1 MRLTDIQQIF
11 PLTNLNDA
19 FAYQKHRDAGN
30 PSQKETW
37 STMSRVLEGNTSQ
50 IPATDPNGRDG
61 HRSQMDEPTLQVGNT
76 TDNRPILIKN
86 WTYWKCLPRLL
97 WRAEIEC
104 IKTFTLARALD
115 NHPPRS
121 VLLRQRQ
128 FGSNLTS
135 KTILSALTLM
145 PATERNNNDLATWFG
160 YRFSKPAGQRRARHV
175 ERDLFCRSSKMQHMT
190 VVVVLFQKLQN
201 MLYQKGTSS
210 SSRPLL
216 LETNGIACIRT
227 ILFIIIKW
235 DAEHR

>member
-1 MRLTDIQQIF
+1 M
-11 PLTNLNDA
+11 PLHTKSTA
-19 FAYQKHRDAGN
+19 TRAIPVKRKRGRPCREY
-30 PSQKETW
+30 SKETLPNSGYRPQRPRRPSISGPNQDGRTHLASW
-37 STMSRVLEGNTSQ
+37 QYHRQPSNIDKKLNVLKIN
-50 IPATDPNGRDG
+50 
-61 HRSQMDEPTLQVGNT
+61 
-76 TDNRPILIKN
+76 
-86 WTYWKCLPRLL
+86 WKCLPRLL